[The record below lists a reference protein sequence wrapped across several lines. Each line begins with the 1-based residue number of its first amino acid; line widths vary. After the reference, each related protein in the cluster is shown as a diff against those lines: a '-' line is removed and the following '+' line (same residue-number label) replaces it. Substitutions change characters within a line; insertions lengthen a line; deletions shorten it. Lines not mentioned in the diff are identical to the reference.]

1 MTDAGLARLL
11 SVLSAD
17 CLVSVI
23 GTSVCRLSAA
33 REKKIRTGS
42 GFIFPLDEGE
52 IWIFFKFLTITGFV
66 LMASA
71 LI

>member
-23 GTSVCRLSAA
+23 GTSACRLSAA

-42 GFIFPLDEGE
+42 GFIFPLDDGE
-52 IWIFFKFLTITGFV
+52 I
-66 LMASA
+66 
-71 LI
+71 